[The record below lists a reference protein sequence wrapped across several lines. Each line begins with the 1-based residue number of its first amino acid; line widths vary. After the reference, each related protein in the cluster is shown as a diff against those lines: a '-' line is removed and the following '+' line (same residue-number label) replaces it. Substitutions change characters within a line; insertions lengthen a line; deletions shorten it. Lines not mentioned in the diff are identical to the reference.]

1 MKTPIVATTA
11 LMAFLITLL
20 ACTGATPT
28 PNPTETPAQSLIA
41 AATPLPA
48 NTATPE
54 AAATSTPGPT
64 VRPTE
69 VTPATSAPTS
79 SPTPE
84 PTPDG
89 SLAPIVL
96 QDSHSLQS
104 ALSEAEL
111 GCIGDNPEEL
121 ALALRGPGPE
131 SPEDQARLLNC
142 LHDETIARLFV
153 AGFVPGPDPL
163 SPETSQ
169 CVREAFGVIDP
180 RSVMMAGIE
189 GDLGRAMAESM
200 VAFMVATA
208 CLTDKE
214 WDLAAPMSGL
224 TIQERQERRCLM
236 EALGGPGPMAAAM
249 TLAQEG
255 DVAILTEA
263 GEKCGLNMGTQ
274 PVQAPAT
281 PLPTPTP
288 TMGTATPAPKPT
300 TTRTTPL
307 PTSTRAP
314 ATPAPEPTRT
324 SIETTTLIITVAE
337 VPAGIPEYDRGQWKH
352 WVDEDGD
359 CQDAR
364 QEVLI
369 AESLEPVT
377 YETDRE
383 CRVEAGRWWAPHLGH
398 HLENP
403 GHIDVDHHVPL
414 KNAHLSGAWAWSR
427 EEKER
432 YANYLEDPDHLVAI
446 SARHNRSK
454 GARGPEEWAPPD
466 NDLWCDYA
474 TDWTEIKHRWG
485 LTMTPVE
492 SEIVMDMLGTC
503 EVPPAVDV
511 ETLEWM
517 VVVPGVD
524 KPTPEPEGSVYG
536 SCEEAAAAGEQRVQG
551 SRGGGEGFPKA
562 IVPSARDGD
571 GDKVVCER

>member
-1 MKTPIVATTA
+1 MPKPFLLVT
-11 LMAFLITLL
+11 MAILITLL
-20 ACTGATPT
+20 ACTGASPD
-28 PNPTETPAQSLIA
+28 PTETPAPSPVAATSPLIA
-41 AATPLPA
+41 KTPTPEAKATPTLPPA
-48 NTATPE
+48 PTPTERPTAARTATP
-54 AAATSTPGPT
+54 TI
-64 VRPTE
+64 
-69 VTPATSAPTS
+69 

-84 PTPDG
+84 PAPTPAPDG

-96 QDSHSLQS
+96 QDSLSLQS
-104 ALSEAEL
+104 ALSEPEL
-111 GCIGDNPEEL
+111 GCIGDDPEDL
-121 ALALRGPGPE
+121 AFALGGPGPE
-131 SPEDQARLLNC
+131 SPEEQARLLNC
-142 LHDETIARLFV
+142 LHDETLYRLFL
-153 AGFVPGPDPL
+153 AGFVPGSEPL
-163 SPETSQ
+163 SLEASD
-169 CVREAFGVIDP
+169 CVREAFDTIDP

-189 GDLGRAMAESM
+189 GDPGRAMAGSM

-224 TIQERQERRCLM
+224 TIQERQEGRCLM

-274 PVQAPAT
+274 TVQVPAT

-300 TTRTTPL
+300 TTLTTLL

-324 SIETTTLIITVAE
+324 PVETTTLVITVAE
-337 VPAGIPEYDRGQWKH
+337 IPAGIPEYDRGEWRH

-364 QEVLI
+364 QEVLVE
-369 AESLEPVT
+369 ESLEEVT
-377 YETDRE
+377 FETTKE
-383 CRVEAGRWWAPHLGH
+383 CRVESGKWWAPHLQH
-398 HLENP
+398 HLGNP
-403 GHIDVDHHVPL
+403 GHIDVDHTVPL
-414 KNAHLSGAWAWSR
+414 KNAHLSGAWAWSADK
-427 EEKER
+427 KEA
-432 YANYLEDPDHLVAI
+432 YANYLTDPAHLVAI

-466 NDLWCDYA
+466 NALWCNYA
-474 TDWTEIKHRWG
+474 LDWTEIKHRWG

-503 EVPPAVDV
+503 QVPPEFEV
-511 ETLEWM
+511 ETLDHVGSVTGE
-517 VVVPGVD
+517 D
-524 KPTPEPEGSVYG
+524 KATGPEETVYG

-551 SRGGGEGFPKA
+551 TRGGGRGFPKA
-562 IVPSARDGD
+562 MVPSARDGD
-571 GDKVVCER
+571 GVVCEV